1 MGVGRSPGDSKTAPA
16 ISELE
21 GLCGQTA
28 ARIAGVDRS
37 LWLDQQHVRLV
48 IRLRAV
54 LDAAWY
60 HEQLTLLQLD
70 VTVAQVDRQ
79 SPAEDKEEVVGV
91 VVLVPDERPLDFHD
105 LQLVVVEVANDSGFI
120 RAREQRK
127 LLGEIDLV
135 VHVANLLAVACWS
148 SQSSLRLEACRTPV
162 VHGAPGQLR
171 LVDQQL
177 LAPRRTVRSS
187 SPDGKGARQNP
198 RAERVVPPLGASR

>member
-105 LQLVVVEVANDSGFI
+105 LQLVVFEVANDSGFI

-148 SQSSLRLEACRTPV
+148 SQSSLRLEACRTQLSMALRASSGSSTSNCSLLV
-162 VHGAPGQLR
+162 VPFDRRRRMAKA
-171 LVDQQL
+171 
-177 LAPRRTVRSS
+177 LARTRER
-187 SPDGKGARQNP
+187 K
-198 RAERVVPPLGASR
+198 RVVPALGASR